1 MMRRYKIEKG
11 DNAQLKST
19 LGDYVDIVKVEEEP
33 VNNKV
38 MDFETSV
45 LMSLV
50 KTALILQEITGELP
64 RFVYKKP
71 EVLEMIHQ
79 IQSYLSTSINDS

>member
-1 MMRRYKIEKG
+1 MRRYKIEKG